1 MLVTSGEIFYGDA
14 RTDETNI
21 PRLVIN
27 YDRFSE
33 REREGKREKRDTKKK
48 KKACGDLR
56 PRDGIKIA
64 TVLPPPAT
72 TITVH

>member
-27 YDRFSE
+27 YDRFGE
-33 REREGKREKRDTKKK
+33 REREREREREIVRQPDKSF
-48 KKACGDLR
+48 
-56 PRDGIKIA
+56 
-64 TVLPPPAT
+64 VEVPASFDFLASA
-72 TITVH
+72 V

>member
-27 YDRFSE
+27 YDRFGE
-33 REREGKREKRDTKKK
+33 RERERKGERRDTKK
-48 KKACGDLR
+48 GLW
-56 PRDGIKIA
+56 
-64 TVLPPPAT
+64 
-72 TITVH
+72 